1 MPSTCFTA
9 PPSYPAMQALQ
20 KNALADVVED
30 AGTGGPRSP
39 RSSHSVVPVYSQNLP
54 ADPALQM
61 HCDGSAGSR
70 VPLLEQSLGVVV
82 VVSVVVVSVVDVV
95 NVHLPFTGK

>member
-1 MPSTCFTA
+1 
-9 PPSYPAMQALQ
+9 MQALQ